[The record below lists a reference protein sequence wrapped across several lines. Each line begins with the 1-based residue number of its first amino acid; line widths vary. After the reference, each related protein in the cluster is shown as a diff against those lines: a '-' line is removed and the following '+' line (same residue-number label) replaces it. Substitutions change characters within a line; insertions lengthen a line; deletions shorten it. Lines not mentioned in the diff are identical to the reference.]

1 MLRLSIITAALLVSI
16 SVSAGENA
24 FNANLENPSVSTLI
38 TEFEK
43 VCFPFISHQTE
54 LTAQQ
59 DREVFQSRMV
69 EAEYAFEDEKEWKQW
84 TPLHKFSYAPA
95 NCPKNEI
102 PIPPPPRLEGNYTV
116 FPGHNFYKSSVWQ
129 ESRKPSVS
137 QKFTVYNGLGNSQE
151 VESTTTIVGPMCE
164 VLMVSMMP
172 SRYTNYARE
181 RYKKM
186 SDRLVSAS
194 LIWQEIPDFID
205 GIVTAKRNAFSYN
218 SYESFKVR
226 TSFPPASSCG
236 IHIYDENLTADM
248 IESAVIAHDPDWE
261 KQEVTDLKTK
271 EVLPDAHNWVQCTKQ
286 DEENY
291 VYSVNL
297 SRGTLSMKVK
307 TLQDEEV
314 APSYNCKSSRAQAG

>member
-1 MLRLSIITAALLVSI
+1 MFRAYATAFCLLFPMTAI
-16 SVSAGENA
+16 AGENA
-24 FNANLENPSVSTLI
+24 FNADMDHASISTVI

-43 VCFPFISHQTE
+43 VCFPFIAHETE
-54 LTAQQ
+54 LTAEQ
-59 DREVFQSRMV
+59 DREVFQSHMV
-69 EAEYAFEDEKEWKQW
+69 EAGYAYEDEKEWKQW

-102 PIPPPPRLEGNYTV
+102 PIPPPPRGEGNYTV

-151 VESTTTIVGPMCE
+151 VESTTTIVAPMCE
-164 VLMVSMMP
+164 VLTVSMMP

-291 VYSVNL
+291 VYSINL
-297 SRGTLSMKVK
+297 SQGTLSMNVK
-307 TLQDEEV
+307 TLQDDQA
-314 APSYNCKSSRAQAG
+314 APGYNCKPSDEKSG